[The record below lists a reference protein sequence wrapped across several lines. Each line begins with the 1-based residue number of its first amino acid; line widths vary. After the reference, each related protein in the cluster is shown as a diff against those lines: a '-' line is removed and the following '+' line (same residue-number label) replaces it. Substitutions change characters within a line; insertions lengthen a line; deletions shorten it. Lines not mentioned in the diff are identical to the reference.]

1 MASFN
6 KFQDFV
12 AQLATGVHQL
22 HAAGHT
28 VKVYL
33 SNEAPLAT
41 DTVKASIAE
50 ITAQN
55 GIEVRAEAREKE
67 IGGEAAPA
75 GGQTHRGEG

>member
-12 AQLATGVHQL
+12 EQLCKGTHQL
-22 HAAGHT
+22 HAGGHT
-28 VKVYL
+28 LKVFL
-33 SNEAPLAT
+33 TNEAPLAW

-55 GIEVRAEAREKE
+55 GIKGV
-67 IGGEAAPA
+67 
-75 GGQTHRGEG
+75 T

>member
-12 AQLATGVHQL
+12 EQLAKGVHQL

-28 VKVYL
+28 LKVFL
-33 SNEAPLAT
+33 TNEAPLAT
-41 DTVKASIAE
+41 DTVKADIAE

-55 GIEVRAEAREKE
+55 GIKGV
-67 IGGEAAPA
+67 
-75 GGQTHRGEG
+75 T

>member
-6 KFQDFV
+6 KFNDFV
-12 AQLATGVHQL
+12 EQLAKGVHQL

-28 VKVYL
+28 LKVYL

-41 DTVKASIAE
+41 DTVKADIAE

-55 GIEVRAEAREKE
+55 GY
-67 IGGEAAPA
+67 PA
-75 GGQTHRGEG
+75 GAGGCLRILFF